1 MSGERKLVGALTG
14 ASLLLACYAALSRHL
29 LPSIAAGW
37 VDELVIYLSVWAM
50 WLSGGLL
57 VCQGA
62 HVHADVLERVLPPRL
77 AALLARAGAVLGLAF
92 CALMTYAGA
101 LVVALSV
108 QLGERSD
115 SALALPLYWYYSG
128 FPVGMALMAWRYWR
142 SLLDAG
148 GKPDAAASGSGP

>member
-1 MSGERKLVGALTG
+1 MNGERKLVGALTG

-29 LPSIAAGW
+29 LPGIAAGW

-57 VCQGA
+57 VCEGA
-62 HVHADVLERVLPPRL
+62 HIHADILERVLPPRL
-77 AALLARAGAVLGLAF
+77 AATLARAGAILGLAF

-115 SALALPLYWYYSG
+115 SALALPLYWYYGG
-128 FPVGMALMAWRYWR
+128 FPVGMALMAWRYWQ
-142 SLLDAG
+142 SLSGAG
-148 GKPDAAASGSGP
+148 GKSEAPAGGNG